1 MQEINQDSIGP
12 DGGLPPMPPKEGE
25 MARPASPADKPDKP
39 PKEPARPAGGQNWD
53 LLNKPQKVPKEP
65 MPEKA
70 GPELAYKGNLRE
82 FSYGVKNELRHDL
95 GKKLTVSQR
104 AEVTKILSQRG
115 GRFMGTRAERNKL
128 REYAKEQGMPKW
140 KERQLIKEAKNLKG
154 KTRAA

>member
-1 MQEINQDSIGP
+1 MQEFDENQGDLPAHSAGDSP
-12 DGGLPPMPPKEGE
+12 NMPEKMPEPLPRPATDPPKE
-25 MARPASPADKPDKP
+25 K
-39 PKEPARPAGGQNWD
+39 NWD

-115 GRFMGTRAERNKL
+115 GRFMGTPAERKKL
-128 REYAKEQGMPKW
+128 RE
-140 KERQLIKEAKNLKG
+140 
-154 KTRAA
+154 

>member
-12 DGGLPPMPPKEGE
+12 DDGLPPMPPKEGE
-25 MARPASPADKPDKP
+25 MARPASPVDKPDKP
-39 PKEPARPAGGQNWD
+39 PKEP
-53 LLNKPQKVPKEP
+53 L
-65 MPEKA
+65 PEKA